1 LAIPISPNRSQ
12 EYPMRFSRS
21 LGIFA
26 AAMAL
31 TAGLVAARR
40 GPAPDEPLVVSTTW
54 LAAHLNDP
62 SIVVIQVEH
71 DDSYDKGHIPGA
83 RALSYMDIVTSRSGL
98 GSEVPSPDQIRDAFE
113 KLGVSDQSRVI
124 AYASE
129 GPMASRALFTLDYI
143 GHARFAMLDGGLDQW
158 RAEGRPVTREV
169 PAVTR
174 GHLTVQA
181 HPERIATADWI
192 TAHLGK
198 PGVSLIDTR
207 TDGEYVGA
215 GERHGMPSAGHIA
228 GARQLEWEQL
238 FRGGDSPLLKDRAEL
253 QRLYSARV
261 NAGDT
266 VATYCWVGYRA
277 SMTYFIARYLGYPV
291 KLYDGSYQDWQARK
305 LPVRAGATP

>member
-1 LAIPISPNRSQ
+1 
-12 EYPMRFSRS
+12 MRFSRF
-21 LGIFA
+21 LGIVA
-26 AAMAL
+26 AATAL
-31 TAGLVAARR
+31 TVALVAARR
-40 GPAPDEPLVVSTTW
+40 APSPDEPLVVSTAW
-54 LAAHLNDP
+54 LASHLNDP

-71 DDSYDKGHIPGA
+71 DDSYKQGHIPGA
-83 RALSYMDIVTSRSGL
+83 RALSYMDIVTSRGGL
-98 GSEVPSPDQIRDAFE
+98 GSEVPSPDQIREVFE

-143 GHARFAMLDGGLDQW
+143 GHGRFAMLDGGLQQW

-169 PAVTR
+169 PAVVR
-174 GHLTVQA
+174 GRLTVRAQ
-181 HPERIATADWI
+181 PERVATADWI

-215 GERHGMPSAGHIA
+215 GERHGMPSAGHIP
-228 GARQLEWEQL
+228 GARQLQWEQL
-238 FRGGDSPLLKDRAEL
+238 FRDGDSPLLKDRAEL

-291 KLYDGSYQDWQARK
+291 KLYDGSYQDWQGRK
-305 LPVRAGATP
+305 LPVKAGATP

>member
-1 LAIPISPNRSQ
+1 MHFA
-12 EYPMRFSRS
+12 RS

-26 AAMAL
+26 AAIAL
-31 TAGLVAARR
+31 TSAVVAARR
-40 GPAPDEPLVVSTTW
+40 APSPDEPLVVSTAW
-54 LAAHLNDP
+54 LASHLNDP

-71 DDSYDKGHIPGA
+71 DDSYNEGHIPGA
-83 RALSYMDIVTSRSGL
+83 RALSYMDIVASSGGL
-98 GSEVPSPDQIRDAFE
+98 SSEVPSTDRIREAFE

-143 GHARFAMLDGGLDQW
+143 GHGRFAMLDGGLKQW
-158 RAEGRPVTREV
+158 RAEGRPMTREV
-169 PAVTR
+169 PAVVR
-174 GHLTVQA
+174 GHLTVRAQ
-181 HPERIATADWI
+181 PERVASANWI

-215 GERHGMPSAGHIA
+215 GERHGMPSAGHIP
-228 GARQLEWEQL
+228 GARQLQWEQL
-238 FRGGDSPLLKDRAEL
+238 FREGDSPLLKDRAEL
-253 QRLYSARV
+253 RRLYAARV

-305 LPVRAGATP
+305 LPVTAGATP

>member
-1 LAIPISPNRSQ
+1 
-12 EYPMRFSRS
+12 MHFSRL

-26 AAMAL
+26 AAIAL
-31 TAGLVAARR
+31 TSAVVAARR
-40 GPAPDEPLVVSTTW
+40 APSPDEPLVVSTAW
-54 LAAHLNDP
+54 LASHLNDP
-62 SIVVIQVEH
+62 SIVLIQVEH
-71 DDSYDKGHIPGA
+71 DDSYNEGHIPGA
-83 RALSYMDIVTSRSGL
+83 RALSYMDIVASSGGL
-98 GSEVPSPDQIRDAFE
+98 SSELPSADRIREAFE

-143 GHARFAMLDGGLDQW
+143 GHERFAMLDGGLKQW

-169 PAVTR
+169 PAVVR

-181 HPERIATADWI
+181 QPERVATANWI

-215 GERHGMPSAGHIA
+215 GERHGMPSAGHIP
-228 GARQLEWEQL
+228 GARQLQWEQL
-238 FRGGDSPLLKDRAEL
+238 FRDGDSPLLKDRAEL
-253 QRLYSARV
+253 QRLYAARV

-305 LPVRAGATP
+305 LPVTAGAMP